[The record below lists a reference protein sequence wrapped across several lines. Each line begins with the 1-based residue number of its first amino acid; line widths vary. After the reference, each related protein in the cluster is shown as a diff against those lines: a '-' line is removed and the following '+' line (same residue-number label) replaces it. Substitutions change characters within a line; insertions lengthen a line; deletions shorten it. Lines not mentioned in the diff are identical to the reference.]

1 MADQTALASRPRI
14 TGVTIPL
21 FSLRTDRSW
30 GIGEI
35 NDLAEFAVW
44 VNTAGVKLVQILPLG
59 EIAGNETSPYSALS
73 AFGID
78 PLFISLADVPDL
90 PESELRAAV
99 GGDVGMALLE
109 QVRGAERIDYAN
121 VRLIKGRALRHAYEH
136 FKKHELAAR
145 TSRAEVFEAFAS
157 HERGWL
163 DDYALFRA
171 LKDANGGVAWWD
183 WSDALKNREPG
194 ALQQARNAHADA
206 VQFFKYAQW
215 LAHEQWHDVRS
226 KLAAIGVEV
235 MGDLPF
241 MVGRDSADVWSNQRE
256 FRLDMNVG
264 VPPDQFDQDGQ
275 DWGLP
280 PYNWLAMR
288 QNDFAWLRRRARY
301 SGSLYNRFRID
312 HLVGFYRTYMR
323 PLKSRDEQGKL
334 VTGAFDPAD
343 ERAQIAHGERVI
355 SAMSEAAAEK
365 SSRLVAEDL
374 GIVPDAV
381 RASLAELEV
390 PGYKVLIWEKDGA
403 VFRDP
408 LKYPAVSVACFG
420 THDTD
425 PVPTWWE
432 TRDEAERTAVK
443 QIPAWKERAQNF
455 GAKFTPEIHRA
466 ILDLI
471 QSAPSQLVLLLIQDV
486 FAIRARINTP
496 GTQGPQNW
504 SWRLPAPV
512 RVMRDDGGVKA
523 ALATVK
529 ASIDATGR

>member
-1 MADQTALASRPRI
+1 MADKTPLADRPRI
-14 TGVTIPL
+14 SGVTIPL
-21 FSLRTDRSW
+21 FSLRTERSW

-35 NDLAEFAVW
+35 HDLADFGTW
-44 VNTAGVKLVQILPLG
+44 MNTAGIKLVQILPLG
-59 EIAGNETSPYSALS
+59 EISGHETSPYSALS

-90 PESELRAAV
+90 LESELRDAV
-99 GGDVGMALLE
+99 GGDVGITLLE
-109 QVRGAERIDYAN
+109 QVKSAARIDYGN
-121 VRLIKGRALRHAYEH
+121 VRLLKRRALDHAFAH
-136 FKKHELAAR
+136 FKAHELAKKTAR
-145 TSRAEVFEAFAS
+145 SEVFEAFID

-171 LKDANGGVAWWD
+171 LKDANGGIAWWD
-183 WSDALKNREPG
+183 WPNALKNRDAG
-194 ALQQARNAHADA
+194 ALHHAREQHADA
-206 VQFFKYAQW
+206 VLFYKFAQW
-215 LAHEQWHDVRS
+215 LAHEQWHDVRTR
-226 KLAAIGVEV
+226 LAAMKVEV

-264 VPPDQFDQDGQ
+264 VPPDQFDADGQ

-301 SGSLYNRFRID
+301 SGSLYDRFRID

-323 PLKSRDEQGKL
+323 PLASRDANGKL
-334 VTGAFDPAD
+334 VPGQFDPAE

-355 SAMSEAAAEK
+355 SAMMEAAAEK
-365 SSRLVAEDL
+365 SARLVAEDL
-374 GIVPDAV
+374 GIVPPVV
-381 RASLAELEV
+381 RTSLADLEV
-390 PGYKVLIWEKDGA
+390 PGYKVLIWEKDDA

-425 PVPTWWE
+425 PVATWWE
-432 TRDEAERTAVK
+432 SRDEAEREAVK
-443 QIPAWKERAQNF
+443 QIPAWKDRAKNF
-455 GAKFTPEIHRA
+455 GPRFTPEVHRA
-466 ILDLI
+466 VLDLI
-471 QSAPSQLVLLLIQDV
+471 HAAPSQLVLLLIQDV
-486 FAIRARINTP
+486 FAIRERINTP

-504 SWRLPAPV
+504 TWRLPAPHS
-512 RVMRDDGGVKA
+512 VMREDGGVRA
-523 ALATVK
+523 AMGTVK